1 MSDDTMFEDVD
12 NRELAEIDHD
22 SNTDLRLD
30 EICKRLD
37 AIETNVAEFKELAS
51 KIWGFVEQMKD
62 NPMLSAMLGGIP
74 KQR

>member
-1 MSDDTMFEDVD
+1 MSDERFIANDSLT
-12 NRELAEIDHD
+12 EIDD
-22 SNTDLRLD
+22 FDTADDLRYD

-37 AIETNVAEFKELAS
+37 SIEKNVAEFKELAS

-74 KQR
+74 KR